1 MAEEMV
7 TLETRSISSL
17 AKVFADEEL
26 KASPYKK
33 GSALANES
41 YSYQMAYRA
50 DRLTKGIRVKV
61 ISPLEASIEL
71 SQVGLVPVELAAY
84 ANHDEH
90 VIRGTAGLYPD
101 PLYSLSEEEGLALL
115 PNQWRSIWV
124 TVNLQGNSQPG
135 LYPIRVIFE
144 TASGDQL
151 AEETFELEVVGE
163 SLPPQQL
170 IYTNWFHSDCLA
182 TYYNVEVFSEEHW
195 TLIETFLRTAVQH
208 GMNMVL
214 TPLFTPPLD
223 TAVGGERPT
232 VQLVGV
238 KRNGT
243 AYEFDFTKLERWVQ
257 MCSGLG
263 IQYFEFS
270 HLFTQWGVKHA
281 PKIIAQTEQGEQQ
294 IFGWST
300 DAGGEEYGNFL
311 NQFLP
316 ELVAFIRSRDLEQR
330 SFFHVSDEPHKE
342 HLPNYKQASD
352 RLKAHLEGFPII
364 DALSDYDFYEQGY
377 VQTPIP
383 ASNHIEPFIEN
394 QVPDL
399 WTYYCCSQYEE
410 VSNRFID
417 MPSWRNRIL
426 GFQLYKF
433 QIRGFLHWGY
443 NFWYSQY
450 SIRPINPY
458 QQTDANY
465 AFPSGDPFVVYPGS
479 NGEAVLSL
487 RLKVFYDAFQDLR
500 ALEKLE
506 SYIGRDQVLLW
517 LEEGLD
523 EEITF
528 KQYPRS
534 DEWLLTKREELNHK
548 LKSLAASS

>member
-1 MAEEMV
+1 MAEEV
-7 TLETRSISSL
+7 VKLETRSLSSL
-17 AKVFADEEL
+17 VKVFADEEL
-26 KASPYKK
+26 EALPYKK
-33 GSALANES
+33 GSALVNES
-41 YSYQMAYRA
+41 YSYQVAYRA
-50 DRLTKGIRVKV
+50 DKLTKGVRVKV

-71 SQVGLVPVELAAY
+71 AQVGLIPVELAAY

-90 VIRGTAGLYPD
+90 VIRGTAGLFPD
-101 PLYSLSEEEGLALL
+101 PLYPLSDEEGLALV

-124 TVNLQGNSQPG
+124 TVTLQGESVPG
-135 LYPIRVIFE
+135 VHPIKIVFE
-144 TASGDQL
+144 TAGGEQL
-151 AEETFELEVVGE
+151 GEETFELEVIGD
-163 SLPPQQL
+163 SLPQQKL

-182 TYYNVEVFSEEHW
+182 TYYNVEVFSEKHW
-195 TLIETFLRTAVQH
+195 TLIETFLRTAVQY

-232 VQLVGV
+232 VQLVDV

-243 AYEFDFTKLERWVQ
+243 QFEFNFDKLERWIQ

-270 HLFTQWGVKHA
+270 HLFTQWGAKHA
-281 PKIIAQTEQGEQQ
+281 PKIMAQTEQGEQQ
-294 IFGWST
+294 IFGWTT
-300 DAGGEEYGNFL
+300 DAGGEEYENFL

-316 ELVAFIRSRDLEQR
+316 QLIGFIRSNHLEQR
-330 SFFHVSDEPHKE
+330 SFFHVSDEPRKE
-342 HLPNYKQASD
+342 HLSFYEKASA
-352 RLKAHLEGFPII
+352 RLKGHLQGFPVI
-364 DALSDYDFYEQGY
+364 DALSDYDFYELGY

-383 ASNHIEPFIEN
+383 ASNHMEPFIEN

-399 WTYYCCSQYEE
+399 WTYYCCSQFEK
-410 VSNRFID
+410 VANRFID
-417 MPSWRNRIL
+417 MPSWRSRIL

-450 SIRPINPY
+450 SIKPINPY

-465 AFPSGDPFVVYPGS
+465 GFPAGDPFVVYPGE
-479 NGEAVLSL
+479 NGEPVLSL

-506 SYIGRDQVLLW
+506 SYMGREQVMQW
-517 LEEGLD
+517 IEEGLE

-528 KQYPRS
+528 KEYPRS
-534 DEWLLTKREELNHK
+534 DEWLLTKREELNNK
-548 LKSLAASS
+548 LKTFAAGS